1 MSMTKEMFEEL
12 SNTGRHICLLKYIK
26 DCDCDSNDRAE
37 GDKIIIINQDEVDEW
52 ELSQEEQSD
61 LDIQAEDELKD
72 SFENV
77 DNSIYCDK
85 CYSLGSLFFPTI
97 FKKTR
102 YTNNTKTNKEFNA
115 INNNLNFYLQN
126 EAMVFYLPVE
136 LKSITQKDYI
146 ATLKHDELN
155 NLIKPAEILSVYK
168 IYDIIENEA
177 DDFIYIT
184 ITAKKLTNSQIEG
197 VLVGDY
203 VNGIN
208 P

>member
-12 SNTGRHICLLKYIK
+12 SITGKHICLLKFIK
-26 DCDCDSNDRAE
+26 DCDCDTNDRTE
-37 GDKIIIINQDEVDEW
+37 GDKIIVINKDEVDSW
-52 ELSQEEQSD
+52 ELTQ
-61 LDIQAEDELKD
+61 DIQDGLDTHAEDELKD

-77 DNSIYCDK
+77 TNSLYCDK
-85 CYSLGSLFFPTI
+85 CFSLGSLFFPTV
-97 FKKTR
+97 FKKIR

-126 EAMVFYLPVE
+126 EATVFYLPAE

-155 NLIKPAEILSVYK
+155 NLIEPIEFLSVYK
-168 IYDIIENEA
+168 IYDIIENQA
-177 DDFIYIT
+177 DDFIYLT
-184 ITAKKLTNSQIEG
+184 IIAKKITVSQLENIK
-197 VLVGDY
+197 VGDY
-203 VNGIN
+203 VNGIE